1 MTRIVSTH
9 YRYKRPPRKR
19 KAQAVRITGSAMI
32 ALRLLGG
39 LWERLWVAWQGRLAD
54 RASRRHRTEMVRW
67 SG

>member
-1 MTRIVSTH
+1 MTRIVTTT

-19 KAQAVRITGSAMI
+19 NAQALQITGSAMI
-32 ALRLLGG
+32 ALRPPGG
-39 LWERLWVAWQGRLAD
+39 LWERLSLAWQGRLAD